1 MCHPQAI
8 TNSAKAGD
16 VKHRIWQNI
25 VDKAE
30 PHDVKRRVGKVFLT

>member
-1 MCHPQAI
+1 MWQPQAI
-8 TNSAKAGD
+8 TNTAKVGD

-30 PHDVKRRVGKVFLT
+30 PHDVKRRVGTVF